1 MTPNPSISTRF
12 TQRYG
17 VRHPF
22 ACAGMAFAGM
32 TPELTI
38 AVCKAGGIG
47 ALGVGFTPPELLR
60 TYIRTIRAA
69 TDAPFNVNFI
79 TCFDNDAQV
88 RICAEERVPIVSW
101 HWGHPSDANRKL
113 LREAGVSYWEQVGS
127 AVDAKRAVDAGA
139 EVIVAQGYE
148 AGGHNY
154 QGLPNSPGLPTFVL
168 LPTIVDAVGKRAMVL
183 GSGGISDGRGVVAAL
198 ALGADAVWVGT
209 RLVATP
215 EAAVHEEHKRR
226 IVAASGE
233 ETVFSAIFGPEMP
246 HFNPMRL
253 HKNRVVREWNHRLSE
268 VPKERTGLPLV
279 GTTVFHGQAMPM
291 NKFNVILPTPE
302 TEADWEE
309 MPWLM
314 GQGAGLVHDIRPAG
328 EVVDSMMTE
337 ASAICARLGQG
348 QGASNEA

>member
-1 MTPNPSISTRF
+1 MAPTPSIATRY

-17 VRHPF
+17 VQHPF
-22 ACAGMAFAGM
+22 ACAGMAFAGL
-32 TPELTI
+32 TPDLAI

-60 TYIRTIRAA
+60 QYIRDIRAA
-69 TDAPFNVNFI
+69 TDAPFNINFI
-79 TCFDNDAQV
+79 SCFDNDAQV
-88 RICAEERVPIVSW
+88 KVCAEERVPIVSW
-101 HWGHPSDANRKL
+101 HWGHPSAANLAL
-113 LREAGVSYWEQVGS
+113 LRDAGVAYWEQVGN
-127 AVDAKRAVDAGA
+127 VDDARRAIDAGA

-154 QGLPNSPGLPTFVL
+154 QGLPGQPGLPTFVL
-168 LPTIVDAVGKRAMVL
+168 LPSIVDAVGSQAMVL
-183 GSGGISDGRGVVAAL
+183 AAGGISDGRGVAAAL

-209 RLVATP
+209 RMVATV
-215 EAAVHEEHKRR
+215 EAAVNDEHKRR
-226 IVAASGE
+226 IVAAKGE
-233 ETVFSAIFGPEMP
+233 DTVFSSIFGPEWP

-253 HKNRVVREWNHRLSE
+253 QKNRVVAEYNHRLAEIPADRS
-268 VPKERTGLPLV
+268 GLPVV
-279 GTTVFHGQAMPM
+279 GKTVLYGQAMPM

-328 EVVDSMMTE
+328 EVVERMMSE
-337 ASAICARLGQG
+337 ATAIVSRLAQTP
-348 QGASNEA
+348 S